1 MKKYKYDITIA
12 ILNYNGLKYLD
23 RAIRSCLDQILSHKT
38 HQVILIDD
46 NSTDSSLSYIKKNDL
61 LKKMIKIYKN
71 KKNMGA
77 DYSSNY
83 AVQKAE
89 GKYFMRVDADDFISR
104 YALEIMTEILNNND
118 DIGYVYCDHHR
129 TDEFGF
135 KTKVVKLDSK
145 KKLYAHGAG
154 ILFRTDLIKK
164 VGNYKKNLREA
175 EDHDL
180 LIRLNKITRG
190 FHLPLPLYRYYIHG
204 KNISIIGNRSKYLST
219 IYKNVKKI

>member
-1 MKKYKYDITIA
+1 MSKYKFDVTIA

-23 RAIRSCLDQILSHKT
+23 RAIRSSLDQILSHKT
-38 HQVILIDD
+38 HQVILVDD
-46 NSTDSSLSYIKKNDL
+46 YSSDNSLSYLKKNPL
-61 LKKMIKIYKN
+61 LKKLIKIYKN

-77 DYSSNY
+77 GFSSNL
-83 AVQKAE
+83 AVQKAQ
-89 GKYFMRVDADDFISR
+89 GKYFMRVDADDFLSR
-104 YALEIMTEILNNND
+104 YAIEIMTEILDNND

-135 KTKVVKLDSK
+135 KTKVVKLNTK

-154 ILFRTDLIKK
+154 ILFRTDLVKR
-164 VGNYKKNLREA
+164 VGNYNKKLREA

-180 LIRLNKITRG
+180 ILKLNKICKG

-204 KNISIIGNRSKYLST
+204 KNISVLGDRKKY
-219 IYKNVKKI
+219 IKKYIENDKKF